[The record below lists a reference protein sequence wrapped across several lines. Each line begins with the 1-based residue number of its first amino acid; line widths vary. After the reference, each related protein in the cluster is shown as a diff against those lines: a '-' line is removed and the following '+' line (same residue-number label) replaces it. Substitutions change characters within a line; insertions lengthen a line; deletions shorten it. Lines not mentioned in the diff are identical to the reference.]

1 MLGRTFTPCTALT
14 AHAAPRGEL
23 GGRGYPTLSITVRR
37 FARRGDRAYSHGTVP
52 NPHGVTRVPMLRNRR
67 SLLIAGAAI
76 LLSVLAASPA
86 LAQANRPGG
95 ADADQVVLT
104 GRLVIP
110 ADEKVDAAVI
120 LNGPALVEGTV
131 NDSLVVLNGDAEVI
145 GTVRED
151 VVVLNGDLVVRS
163 GAEVGGDLVTKST
176 PTVEDGATVR
186 GQRKSVAT
194 EFKIDE
200 VGFGGR
206 VVWWV
211 AYSVSVL
218 ILGLLLLVF
227 APQLFPAVRET
238 TRTRLGS
245 SIGWGAGLFFLLPIG
260 SVLLLVT
267 VVGLPLGIFLLL
279 ALAFIYTLGYAVAT
293 IAAGNMIMRSSSSR
307 FVVFLVGWVVL
318 RVLALIPVVGGLL
331 WLLGCIWGLG
341 LLAVAIHRRPTAT
354 PAPAMPPMP
363 PAPVGAA

>member
-1 MLGRTFTPCTALT
+1 
-14 AHAAPRGEL
+14 
-23 GGRGYPTLSITVRR
+23 
-37 FARRGDRAYSHGTVP
+37 
-52 NPHGVTRVPMLRNRR
+52 MLRTR
-67 SLLIAGAAI
+67 SAFLGAGVAI

-86 LAQANRPGG
+86 FAQAEVPGG
-95 ADADQVVLT
+95 NSDQIVMT
-104 GRLVIP
+104 GRLVIT
-110 ADEKVDAAVI
+110 AGETVDTAVI
-120 LNGPALVEGTV
+120 FNGPALVEGTV
-131 NDSLVVLNGDAEVI
+131 RDTLVVLNGDAELS
-145 GTVRED
+145 GTVGQD
-151 VVVLNGDLVVRS
+151 VIVLNGDLVVRS
-163 GAEVGGDLVTKST
+163 GAEVGGDLVTRSA

-341 LLAVAIHRRPTAT
+341 LLAVAIHRRPTSDAPAT
-354 PAPAMPPMP
+354 AMPPMP
-363 PAPVGAA
+363 PAPVGVA

>member
-1 MLGRTFTPCTALT
+1 
-14 AHAAPRGEL
+14 
-23 GGRGYPTLSITVRR
+23 
-37 FARRGDRAYSHGTVP
+37 
-52 NPHGVTRVPMLRNRR
+52 MLRNRR
-67 SLLIAGAAI
+67 VLLIAGAAV
-76 LLSVLAASPA
+76 LLSCLAASPA
-86 LAQANRPGG
+86 FAQAKDA
-95 ADADQVVLT
+95 ADDNADQIVMT
-104 GRLVIP
+104 GRLVVS
-110 ADEKVDAAVI
+110 ADETVDTAVI
-120 LNGPALVEGTV
+120 FNGPALVEGTV
-131 NDSLVVLNGDAEVI
+131 RESLVVLNGDAEVT
-145 GTVRED
+145 GTVQED
-151 VVVLNGDLVVRS
+151 VIVLNGDLVIRS

-176 PTVEDGATVR
+176 PQVEDGATVR
-186 GQRKSVAT
+186 GERKSVAT

-227 APQLFPAVRET
+227 APQLFPSVRET
-238 TRTRLGS
+238 ARTRLGP

-260 SVLLLVT
+260 SVLLLIT

-279 ALAFIYTLGYAVAT
+279 ALAFIYTLGYVVAT
-293 IAAGNMIMRSSSSR
+293 LAVGNMILRSSSNR
-307 FVVFLVGWVVL
+307 FVVFLVGWVGL
-318 RVLALIPVVGGLL
+318 RLVALIPFLGGWL

-341 LLAVAIHRRPTAT
+341 LLALAIHRRATDT

>member
-1 MLGRTFTPCTALT
+1 
-14 AHAAPRGEL
+14 
-23 GGRGYPTLSITVRR
+23 V
-37 FARRGDRAYSHGTVP
+37 
-52 NPHGVTRVPMLRNRR
+52 LRSR
-67 SLLIAGAAI
+67 SGLLIGGTAI
-76 LLSVLAASPA
+76 VFAILAASPA
-86 LAQANRPGG
+86 LAQNGPAGDN
-95 ADADQVVLT
+95 ADQIVMT
-104 GRLVIP
+104 GRLNIP
-110 ADEKVDAAVI
+110 ADETVDTAVI
-120 LNGPALVEGTV
+120 FNGPALVEGTV
-131 NDSLVVLNGDAEVI
+131 RESLVVLNGDAEVT

-163 GAEVGGDLVTKST
+163 GAEIGGDLVTKST
-176 PTVEDGATVR
+176 PSVEDGATVK
-186 GQRKSVAT
+186 GARKSVAT
-194 EFKIDE
+194 EFKIEE

-206 VVWWV
+206 FLWWV

-227 APQLFPAVRET
+227 APQLFPSVRET
-238 TRTRLGS
+238 ARTRLGS
-245 SIGWGAGLFFLLPIG
+245 SIGWGAGLFFLLPIA

-267 VVGLPLGIFLLL
+267 IVGLPLGIFLLL

-293 IAAGNMIMRSSSSR
+293 IAVGNMIMRSSSSR

-318 RVLALIPVVGGLL
+318 RLVALIPVIGGLL
-331 WLLGCIWGLG
+331 WFLGCVWGLG

>member
-1 MLGRTFTPCTALT
+1 
-14 AHAAPRGEL
+14 
-23 GGRGYPTLSITVRR
+23 
-37 FARRGDRAYSHGTVP
+37 
-52 NPHGVTRVPMLRNRR
+52 MLRNRR
-67 SLLIAGAAI
+67 VLLIAGAAV
-76 LLSVLAASPA
+76 LLSCLAASPA
-86 LAQANRPGG
+86 FAQAKDA
-95 ADADQVVLT
+95 ADENADQIVMT
-104 GRLVIP
+104 GRLVVS
-110 ADEKVDAAVI
+110 ADETVDTAVI
-120 LNGPALVEGTV
+120 FNGPALVEGTV
-131 NDSLVVLNGDAEVI
+131 RESLVVLNGDAEVT
-145 GTVRED
+145 GTVQED
-151 VVVLNGDLVVRS
+151 VIVLNGDLVIRS

-176 PTVEDGATVR
+176 PQVEDGATVR
-186 GQRKSVAT
+186 GERKSVAT

-227 APQLFPAVRET
+227 APQLFPSVRET
-238 TRTRLGS
+238 ARTRLGP

-260 SVLLLVT
+260 SVLLLIT

-279 ALAFIYTLGYAVAT
+279 ALAFIYTLGYVVAT
-293 IAAGNMIMRSSSSR
+293 LAVGNMIMRSSSNR

-318 RVLALIPVVGGLL
+318 RLVALIPFLGGWL

-341 LLAVAIHRRPTAT
+341 LLALAIHRRATDT

>member
-1 MLGRTFTPCTALT
+1 
-14 AHAAPRGEL
+14 
-23 GGRGYPTLSITVRR
+23 
-37 FARRGDRAYSHGTVP
+37 
-52 NPHGVTRVPMLRNRR
+52 MLRNRR
-67 SLLIAGAAI
+67 VLLIAGAAV
-76 LLSVLAASPA
+76 LLSCLAASPA
-86 LAQANRPGG
+86 FAQAKDA
-95 ADADQVVLT
+95 ADDNADQIVMT
-104 GRLVIP
+104 GRLVVS
-110 ADEKVDAAVI
+110 ADETVDTAVI
-120 LNGPALVEGTV
+120 FNGPALVEGTV
-131 NDSLVVLNGDAEVI
+131 RESLVVLNGDAEVT
-145 GTVRED
+145 GTVQED
-151 VVVLNGDLVVRS
+151 VIVLNGDLVIRS

-176 PTVEDGATVR
+176 PQVEDGATVR
-186 GQRKSVAT
+186 GEQKSVAT

-227 APQLFPAVRET
+227 APQLFPSVRET
-238 TRTRLGS
+238 ARTRLGP

-260 SVLLLVT
+260 SVLLLIT

-279 ALAFIYTLGYAVAT
+279 ALAFIYTLGYVVAT
-293 IAAGNMIMRSSSSR
+293 LAVGNMILRSSSNR
-307 FVVFLVGWVVL
+307 FVVFLVGWVGL
-318 RVLALIPVVGGLL
+318 RLVALIPFLGGWL

-341 LLAVAIHRRPTAT
+341 LLALAIHRRATDT

>member
-1 MLGRTFTPCTALT
+1 M
-14 AHAAPRGEL
+14 
-23 GGRGYPTLSITVRR
+23 
-37 FARRGDRAYSHGTVP
+37 P
-52 NPHGVTRVPMLRNRR
+52 NPRRISRAPILRTR
-67 SLLIAGAAI
+67 SALLIAGAAI

-86 LAQANRPGG
+86 FAQAK
-95 ADADQVVLT
+95 DAAGESSDQIVMTGHLVVT
-104 GRLVIP
+104 
-110 ADEKVDAAVI
+110 ADETVDSAVI
-120 LNGPALVEGTV
+120 FNGPALVEGTV
-131 NDSLVVLNGDAEVI
+131 RQTLVVLNGDAEVS

-151 VVVLNGDLVVRS
+151 VVVLNGDLIVRS
-163 GAEVGGDLVTKST
+163 GAEIGGDLVTKSA

-227 APQLFPAVRET
+227 APQLFPSVRET
-238 TRTRLGS
+238 ARTRLGS
-245 SIGWGAGLFFLLPIG
+245 SIGWGAGLFFLLPIA
-260 SVLLLVT
+260 SILLLIT

-293 IAAGNMIMRSSSSR
+293 IAVGNMIMRSSSSR

-318 RVLALIPVVGGLL
+318 RVLALIPVLGGLL
-331 WLLGCIWGLG
+331 WVLGCIWGLG
-341 LLAVAIHRRPTAT
+341 LLAVAIHRRPTSD
-354 PAPAMPPMP
+354 APATATPPMP

>member
-1 MLGRTFTPCTALT
+1 
-14 AHAAPRGEL
+14 
-23 GGRGYPTLSITVRR
+23 
-37 FARRGDRAYSHGTVP
+37 
-52 NPHGVTRVPMLRNRR
+52 MLRNRR

-76 LLSVLAASPA
+76 LLSLLAASPA
-86 LAQANRPGG
+86 FGQAKDAAGDN
-95 ADADQVVLT
+95 ADQIVMTGHLVVT
-104 GRLVIP
+104 
-110 ADEKVDAAVI
+110 ADETVDSAVI
-120 LNGPALVEGTV
+120 FNGPALVEGTV
-131 NDSLVVLNGDAEVI
+131 RQTLVVLNGDAEVS

-151 VVVLNGDLVVRS
+151 VVVLNGDLLVRS

-227 APQLFPAVRET
+227 APQLFPSVRDTARE
-238 TRTRLGS
+238 RLGS
-245 SIGWGAGLFFLLPIG
+245 SIGWGVGLFFLLPIG

-267 VVGLPLGIFLLL
+267 VVGFPLGIFLLF
-279 ALAFIYTLGYAVAT
+279 ALAFIYTLGYVVAT
-293 IAAGNMIMRSSSSR
+293 IAAGNMVMRTSSSR

-318 RVLALIPVVGGLL
+318 RLLALIPVVGGLL
-331 WLLGCIWGLG
+331 WFLASVWGLG
-341 LLAVAIHRRPTAT
+341 LLAVAIHRRPTTDA

>member
-1 MLGRTFTPCTALT
+1 
-14 AHAAPRGEL
+14 
-23 GGRGYPTLSITVRR
+23 
-37 FARRGDRAYSHGTVP
+37 
-52 NPHGVTRVPMLRNRR
+52 MLRNRR
-67 SLLIAGAAI
+67 VLLIAGAAV
-76 LLSVLAASPA
+76 LLSCLAASPA
-86 LAQANRPGG
+86 FAQAKDA
-95 ADADQVVLT
+95 ADDNADQIVMT
-104 GRLVIP
+104 GRLVVS
-110 ADEKVDAAVI
+110 ADETVDTAVI
-120 LNGPALVEGTV
+120 FNGPALVEGTV
-131 NDSLVVLNGDAEVI
+131 RESLVVLNGDAEVT
-145 GTVRED
+145 GTVQED
-151 VVVLNGDLVVRS
+151 VIVLNGDLVIRS

-176 PTVEDGATVR
+176 PQVEDGATVR
-186 GQRKSVAT
+186 GERKSVAT

-227 APQLFPAVRET
+227 APQLFPSVRET
-238 TRTRLGS
+238 ARTRLGP

-260 SVLLLVT
+260 SVLLLIT

-279 ALAFIYTLGYAVAT
+279 ALAFIYTLGYVVAT
-293 IAAGNMIMRSSSSR
+293 LAVGNMIMRSSSNR
-307 FVVFLVGWVVL
+307 FVVFLVGWVGL
-318 RVLALIPVVGGLL
+318 RLVALIPFLGGWL

-341 LLAVAIHRRPTAT
+341 LLALAIHRRATDT